1 MAFDFLAAAAGFTRG
16 AADAIE
22 ERNKE
27 LAKSALDEVEIA
39 RKSAGEQNAKLRTKR
54 DDLRATA
61 EVLSSYSNAG
71 GKFTEAQ
78 VAGLLQKPAV
88 AKQVMEKLKSAKSLE
103 DIDFN
108 KIYEV
113 SEGKTDATID
123 DVITRM
129 TSIPKAE
136 ASAPTPSPRGAFGL
150 PTKAYSE
157 SLAAGEREAGASL
170 TELRATARGV
180 PMLTKE
186 EEIGKRVDMSQFDE
200 PAAIATIKNKLGD
213 NMAKGIKL
221 TDPANEKLLKRLQ
234 ANAVITD
241 MFDKDKGEGAAKP
254 RTTSAISSIFSKSLA
269 VSVDPFVV
277 KGVVRLVPETG
288 DYVPVGGSVEDIAAF
303 QKQKNDTI
311 KAQAEAIGIVDKQ
324 GKIIGGQ
331 NASDALIP
339 YANIEDGQIKSWKT
353 VAKGETPAGG
363 GTGKPTVSEA
373 PLAIPKTADGK
384 SIDATKMVA
393 GQKYK
398 SADGTIKTWNGMG
411 WQ

>member
-16 AADAIE
+16 AADVIE

-27 LAKSALDEVEIA
+27 LAKSALEEVEIA
-39 RKSAGEQNAKLRTKR
+39 RKGAAEQNAKLRTKR

-61 EVLSSYSNAG
+61 EVLSSY

-88 AKQVMEKLKSAKSLE
+88 AKQVMDKLKSARSLE
-103 DIDFN
+103 DVDFN

-129 TSIPKAE
+129 TSVPKPDLME
-136 ASAPTPSPRGAFGL
+136 ATPSPRGAFGL
-150 PTKAYSE
+150 PTTAYKQ
-157 SLAAGEREAGASL
+157 AITAGEREAGASL
-170 TELRATARGV
+170 AELRATAKGV
-180 PMLTKE
+180 PVLTKE
-186 EEIGKRVDMSQFDE
+186 EEIGSRVDLSQFDE
-200 PAAIATIKNKLGD
+200 PASITNIQGKLRD
-213 NMAKGIKL
+213 NIAKGIPL
-221 TDPANEKLLKRLQ
+221 SDPANAKQLKQLQ
-234 ANAVITD
+234 ANAVIKD
-241 MFDKDKGEGAAKP
+241 MFDKKDGEEGGKP
-254 RTTSAISSIFSKSLA
+254 RSTSAINSIISKSLA
-269 VSVDPFVV
+269 VAVDPFVV

-303 QKQKNDTI
+303 QKQKNETI
-311 KAQAEAIGIVDKQ
+311 KAQAEAIGIINKE
-324 GKIIGGQ
+324 GKIIGGR

-339 YANIEDGQIKSWKT
+339 YANIEGDKIVSWKT
-353 VAKGETPAGG
+353 AAKGETPAGG
-363 GTGKPTVSEA
+363 AAKPAISET

-398 SADGTIKTWNGMG
+398 SADGTTKTWNGMG
-411 WQ
+411 FQ